1 MDYNKIY
8 KDLQLEDN
16 YNAILKLDLY
26 CQIRKFVQDTE
37 FDSEF
42 IDELFEFWL
51 YVNQNYYQ
59 FDYSINDFVQYLENR
74 TILLKIDLRDIDL
87 DECAR
92 EYEEE

>member
-26 CQIRKFVQDTE
+26 CQIRKYVQDTE
-37 FDSEF
+37 FDSKF

-51 YVNQNYYQ
+51 YANKNYYQ
-59 FDYSINDFVQYLENR
+59 FDYSINDFVQYLENK

>member
-8 KDLQLEDN
+8 EELQLADN

-26 CQIRKFVQDTE
+26 CQIRKYVQDTE
-37 FDSEF
+37 FDSSF

-51 YVNQNYYQ
+51 YVNENYYQ

-74 TILLKIDLRDIDL
+74 TAILKIDLKNIDL
-87 DECAR
+87 DECAK